1 MSFQFIKIF
10 RIATWGDCFQD
21 FNKNHFLPHFIRIV
35 KLLWNFGTVILLLW
49 AFHEKPKHI
58 IAFFFF
64 SMQGAIEGRE
74 RGGKEFV
81 NWILCLSR
89 NLNTE
94 FSLDFFLCN
103 YSLQLFSSFF
113 TGM

>member
-1 MSFQFIKIF
+1 MPFQFIKIF

-64 SMQGAIEGRE
+64 FNAKGHRREGERRE
-74 RGGKEFV
+74 RV
-81 NWILCLSR
+81 C
-89 NLNTE
+89 
-94 FSLDFFLCN
+94 
-103 YSLQLFSSFF
+103 
-113 TGM
+113 